1 MPDYPF
7 GEGKSLPHKKAAA
20 AAVTAGAS
28 GSSKMAFSKELK
40 PLKPKKGTSKPPTKG
55 KEDPFGE
62 FGGVE
67 GWLKDKGKP
76 SGSGFRTM
84 ERRVPPGEER
94 FQGR

>member
-40 PLKPKKGTSKPPTKG
+40 PLKPKGKNKTAEKSPPPQAKTRKAMLTM
-55 KEDPFGE
+55 KHNYGE
-62 FGGVE
+62 H
-67 GWLKDKGKP
+67 
-76 SGSGFRTM
+76 
-84 ERRVPPGEER
+84 
-94 FQGR
+94 